1 MNLAGRLRQL
11 ERIIGK
17 RSTPTDSL
25 PMGKRLLSAIPTWQL
40 TVLGEAQQGRLGEDG
55 ARIVQ
60 LFGLI
65 SAILESHVQSDAL
78 PGDLQIPEMLR
89 QAAVK
94 SSELRAAVHEL
105 LELLRL
111 YRDPNRSGCSP
122 GSEVDPFRVV
132 E

>member
-1 MNLAGRLRQL
+1 MTLNSRLRQL

-40 TVLGEAQQGRLGEDG
+40 KVLAEAQQGRHGEDG
-55 ARIVQ
+55 ARIPQ
-60 LFGLI
+60 LFALI
-65 SAILESHVQSDAL
+65 IAILESHVQSSAL
-78 PGDLQIPEMLR
+78 PGDAQILEMLC

-105 LELLRL
+105 RELLRL
-111 YRDPNRSGCSP
+111 YRDPSRSCCSP
-122 GSEVDPFRVV
+122 GSEVDPLRVV